1 MIIKKITP
9 LPFKARL
16 KNPFITA
23 LRRVDYLEDIIVCIE
38 CDNGLKGYGECA
50 PTVAITGESKESIHM
65 AITALSEAIM
75 GRDIVDDFDAIIK
88 TVHESISENNS
99 AKSAIEIAL
108 YDLISKENK
117 MPLYAYLGGNS
128 KDFETDITI
137 SLRETSLMM
146 QDALQ
151 ADKEGFSLLKIKLGS
166 SPKKD
171 IQRVVNIAN
180 ALPHLQLRLD
190 ANQAWSIQQTIAIM
204 QELEMQKLNI
214 ELLEQPIKANDIE
227 GLKKIKESIQ
237 TPLLADEAVFDL
249 EQARTILKIGAAD
262 LINIKLAKSGGISK
276 ALEIAG
282 ECRKYGAKCMIGCM
296 LEGPIAITAALHV
309 ASAAT
314 DVIKYID
321 LDAMHLIENNSLK
334 SDIVLDG
341 AKITLGT
348 SFGLGIEP

>member
-1 MIIKKITP
+1 MIIKKITT

-38 CDNGLKGYGECA
+38 CDNDLKGYGECA
-50 PTVAITGESKESIHM
+50 PTVAITGESKESIHA
-65 AITALSEAIM
+65 AITTISQTIM
-75 GRDIVDDFDAIIK
+75 GKNILDDFDTIIK
-88 TVHESISENNS
+88 TVHDSIRGNNS

-108 YDLISKENK
+108 YDLISKEK
-117 MPLYAYLGGNS
+117 EIPLYAYLGGNR

-137 SLRETSLMM
+137 SLREASLMV
-146 QDALQ
+146 QDAIQ
-151 ADKEGFSLLKIKLGS
+151 AKNEGFGALKIKLGS
-166 SPKKD
+166 SPKED
-171 IQRVVNIAN
+171 IARVINIAN
-180 ALPHLQLRLD
+180 ALPLLQLRLD
-190 ANQAWSIQQTIAIM
+190 ANQAWSVQETIAIM

-214 ELLEQPIKANDIE
+214 ELLEQPIKADDIE

-237 TPLLADEAVFDL
+237 TPLLADEAVFNL
-249 EQARTILKIGAAD
+249 EQARTILKIGATD

-309 ASAAT
+309 ASAAN

-321 LDAMHLIENNSLK
+321 LDAMHLIESNSLK

>member
-50 PTVAITGESKESIHM
+50 PTVAITGESKESIYK
-65 AITALSEAIM
+65 AIAALSEAII
-75 GRDIVDDFDAIIK
+75 GKNIVDDFNATIK
-88 TVHESISENNS
+88 TIHESIFGNNS

-108 YDLISKENK
+108 YDLISKKNK
-117 MPLYAYLGGNS
+117 MPLYAYLGGNR

-137 SLRETSLMM
+137 SLREASLMV
-146 QDALQ
+146 QDAIQ
-151 ADKEGFSLLKIKLGS
+151 AKNEGFSVLKIKLGAS
-166 SPKKD
+166 LKED
-171 IQRVVNIAN
+171 ITRVVNIAN

-190 ANQAWSIQQTIAIM
+190 ANQAWNIQETIAIM
-204 QELEMQKLNI
+204 QELEMQKFNI
-214 ELLEQPIKANDIE
+214 ELLEQPIKADDIE

-237 TPLLADEAVFDL
+237 TPLLADEAVFNL

-276 ALEIAG
+276 ALEIAD
-282 ECRKYGAKCMIGCM
+282 ECRKYGVKCMIGCM
-296 LEGPIAITAALHV
+296 LEGPIAIVAALHV
-309 ASAAT
+309 ASAAS
-314 DVIKYID
+314 DVIEYID
-321 LDAMHLIENNSLK
+321 LDAIHLLESHSLK
-334 SDIVLDG
+334 SDIKIEG
-341 AKITLGT
+341 AKIALGS